1 MRMAAT
7 IIGESLP
14 TNAVPAERFRINN
27 QKKKG
32 KCLPMDYEVAVIGSG
47 SAGKEAALLAA
58 RQGRRVAIIEQ
69 EMLGGTCFHR
79 GCFAIRTLRACA
91 DAFRSRLFASR
102 YGIDLDQAQIRATGW
117 ARTRQRVS
125 SRLAD
130 DLDTQFHRARV
141 KVHFGKAT
149 FRDDK
154 ELRIVKDS
162 GEWTELTAEHVVI
175 ATGSR
180 PNFFAPVEMNL
191 LNSDQLLQITEIPKH
206 LLVVGGGY
214 IGCEFASIFRDLGSV
229 VTLVEKR
236 PRLLANWD
244 QSASMYL
251 LQSLS
256 QAGVNVIL
264 GKEVNVE
271 DVAQKRGPSLRVEV
285 GDLTIEP
292 DVILIATG
300 RLPNIEGLGLEV
312 LGIRTKPFVKVDQS
326 MRTSHPT
333 IYAIGDINGL
343 SMLDGTALAQAQTA
357 IDAIGGKRTHL
368 DPRRT
373 PRCIYTSPQ
382 MAAVGFTEEEAVE
395 AGIDVIA
402 GSETTELIADETL
415 KVLDPYPT
423 KIKVVLDA
431 RTMKLLGCLAIGDQ
445 AIDVVNL
452 CSMLIKSRAPVDRLS
467 RYRFVH
473 PSPAEA
479 LQRCVDRVTSIAQ

>member
-1 MRMAAT
+1 
-7 IIGESLP
+7 
-14 TNAVPAERFRINN
+14 
-27 QKKKG
+27 
-32 KCLPMDYEVAVIGSG
+32 MDYDVAVIGSG

-58 RQGRRVAIIEQ
+58 RQGRRVAIIEE

-102 YGIDLDQAQIRATGW
+102 YGIDLDQAKIRATGW
-117 ARTRQRVS
+117 ARIRQRVS
-125 SRLAD
+125 SHLAN
-130 DLDTQFHRARV
+130 DLDAQFHHAHV
-141 KVHFGKAT
+141 TVHFGKAT

-162 GEWTELTAEHVVI
+162 GEWTELTAAHVVI

-180 PNFFAPVEMNL
+180 PKFSAPVEMNL
-191 LNSDQLLQITEIPKH
+191 LNSDQLLQITEIPSH
-206 LLVVGGGY
+206 LLIVGGGY
-214 IGCEFASIFRDLGSV
+214 IGCEFASIFRDLGSI
-229 VTLVEKR
+229 VTLVEKKT
-236 PRLLANWD
+236 RLLADWD
-244 QSASMYL
+244 ESASVHL
-251 LQSLS
+251 LQSLR

-264 GKEVNVE
+264 GKEVNLEHV
-271 DVAQKRGPSLRVEV
+271 VQKPGRSLRVEV
-285 GDLTIEP
+285 GDLTITP
-292 DVILIATG
+292 DVTLLATG
-300 RLPNIEGLGLEV
+300 RLPNIEELGLEV
-312 LGIRTKPFVKVDQS
+312 LGIRTKSFLKVDQS

-343 SMLDGTALAQAQTA
+343 SMLDSTALAQAQTA
-357 IDAIGGKRTHL
+357 IGAIGGKRTRL
-368 DPRRT
+368 NARRT

-382 MAAVGFTEEEAVE
+382 MAAVGFMEEEAVK
-395 AGIDVIA
+395 AGIDVIV
-402 GSETTELIADETL
+402 GSENCQLIADDTL
-415 KVLDPYPT
+415 KVLEPYPT

-452 CSMLIKSRAPVDRLS
+452 CSMLIKSRAPVNRLS

-479 LQRCVDRVTSIAQ
+479 LQRCVDRVTA

>member
-1 MRMAAT
+1 
-7 IIGESLP
+7 
-14 TNAVPAERFRINN
+14 
-27 QKKKG
+27 
-32 KCLPMDYEVAVIGSG
+32 MDYDVAVIGSG

-58 RQGRRVAIIEQ
+58 RQGRRTAIIEE

-102 YGIDLDQAQIRATGW
+102 YGIDLDQAKIRATGW
-117 ARTRQRVS
+117 ARIRQRVS

-130 DLDTQFHRARV
+130 DLDAQFHRAHV
-141 KVHFGKAT
+141 TVHFGKAT

-154 ELRIVKDS
+154 ELRIIKDS
-162 GEWTELTAEHVVI
+162 GEWIELTAANAVI

-180 PNFFAPVEMNL
+180 PNFFAPVQMNL
-191 LNSDQLLQITEIPKH
+191 LNSNQLLEITEIPRH
-206 LLVVGGGY
+206 LLIVGGGY
-214 IGCEFASIFRDLGSV
+214 IGCEFASIFRDLGSI
-229 VTLVEKR
+229 VTLVEKK
-236 PRLLANWD
+236 PRLLADWD
-244 QSASMYL
+244 EGASVYL
-251 LQSLS
+251 LQSLR

-271 DVAQKRGPSLRVEV
+271 HVRKRGMPLQVEV
-285 GDLTIEP
+285 DDLTITP

-300 RLPNIEGLGLEV
+300 RLPNVEELGLEV
-312 LGIRTKPFVKVDQS
+312 LGIRTKSFLKVDQS

-343 SMLDGTALAQAQTA
+343 SMLDSTALAQAQTA
-357 IDAIGGKRTHL
+357 IGAIGGKRTRL
-368 DPRRT
+368 NTRQT

-382 MAAVGFTEEEAVE
+382 MAAVGFTEEEAVK
-395 AGIDVIA
+395 AGIDVIV
-402 GSETTELIADETL
+402 GSENTELIGDDTL
-415 KVLDPYPT
+415 KVLESYPT

-431 RTMKLLGCLAIGDQ
+431 RRMKLLGCLAIGDQ

-452 CSMLIKSRAPVDRLS
+452 CSMLIKSRASIKRLS

-479 LQRCVDRVTSIAQ
+479 LQRCVDRVTA

>member
-1 MRMAAT
+1 
-7 IIGESLP
+7 
-14 TNAVPAERFRINN
+14 
-27 QKKKG
+27 
-32 KCLPMDYEVAVIGSG
+32 
-47 SAGKEAALLAA
+47 
-58 RQGRRVAIIEQ
+58 
-69 EMLGGTCFHR
+69 
-79 GCFAIRTLRACA
+79 
-91 DAFRSRLFASR
+91 LFASR

-343 SMLDGTALAQAQTA
+343 SMLDSTALAQAQTA